1 MKKKNLWIFAL
12 AAMMCFSFVL
22 FMVGCTDD
30 TLPPLESLTIT
41 NEDALTEE
49 WYVGDEDRTVEVA
62 YSPNSYTQENT
73 DAVVTSN
80 NTSAVSVNGMTL
92 HAVAPGTAAITVS
105 VGEVSD
111 TVSVTVSPTLEG
123 VSITN
128 KDALTAEWILG
139 TADRTVEVAYSPDS
153 FTEQDTPFTVESSDE
168 EVIEADGSTLKAV
181 GVGTATITVSA
192 GGKQDSVSIT
202 TSVTAPVLTIEGF
215 EDESDVFELVANEN
229 AELPNVS
236 AHSCD
241 GIDLSEYV
249 DISVSDTDKMAVS
262 RLGRLNVSEKGTYA
276 ITFTVADPRDD
287 SKTASQTIDVQA
299 YRKVFGLSTAF
310 TEEIEFAADEEQT
323 AKLISDG
330 IAYAEYNVTPSKI
343 YYAEAIYELEGA
355 PNANNKVG
363 MGHFVQGD
371 PSRYI
376 HSSITRADAKQ
387 YKLLDLQTNETLWE
401 GNADSDYYDN
411 NLSLYDHDITSSRGI
426 EDANANYVKYA
437 TARVGDFFYFFIN
450 DQYVNGVSFEYYR
463 DKDTV
468 PGLVAR
474 NASGALNNV
483 SVLISGMMIW
493 QGQEAQEKIDA
504 LFAQD
509 EGGLVATFGNLWPN
523 GMPIAGFDAAVERQP
538 VTEERGVA
546 FNYVAS
552 DKRLTDSN
560 PSLQIY
566 FEGDFT
572 FSWEYKHTTA
582 NEIGA
587 TELEKDSPRMAL
599 EVYTWRVG
607 ATNISL
613 GAKFTEAGHA
623 YQLKGAGTIEEHSF
637 TDDSVGAHY
646 TLTRVLKSDH
656 AEYTLTAIN
665 LATGEKY
672 TRTVNLSDSRWDE
685 PVIMGWRNICL
696 AGEYSNITWSVDEA
710 DIQAALDTA
719 AAEGYIVDSVS
730 ISNKEALQAAWLAG
744 GADRTVEFTYAPA
757 SLPQDLVVASVTSS
771 DPDIIA
777 VEGMTLKAVGIGTAT
792 ITLSAGGKQDTVA
805 IEVTAE
811 VAQVDVTLGFA
822 AENNVNG
829 MAVRLV
835 GADSQI
841 YTAAVENNAAAFA
854 GVQSG
859 AYTLEAN
866 IANVWV
872 RVGRTSVYT
881 GMRALSYDLAPLF
894 EGGNVFF
901 DGNFNDLPTAPA
913 DTSSNAYTEYY
924 NAVQADIAEDAWFSM
939 KITLA
944 AGFNLGGTNYGVGYR
959 FMVGGEEY
967 NLMLVWKN
975 KDASFYFRLTK
986 AGSIGEDA
994 DAVILPEKY
1003 NRLINA
1009 DIEDGVQLVPAE
1021 ELTGLYLIV
1030 NYNKAEGTFAVYLA
1044 MSDKSEV
1051 YYLTEVETNG
1061 GDITQFGTALWI
1073 MKKVTGTTTITE
1085 LRYGQTLEEAL
1096 NVDEADLVG

>member
-1 MKKKNLWIFAL
+1 MMKKKNLWIFAL

-62 YSPNSYTQENT
+62 YSPDSYTQENT
-73 DAVVTSN
+73 ETVVTSS
-80 NTSAVSVNGMTL
+80 NTSAVSVSGMTL

-192 GGKQDSVSIT
+192 GGKQDRVSIT
-202 TSVTAPVLTIEGF
+202 TSVTAPVLTIDGF
-215 EDESDVFELVANEN
+215 EDAEDVFELVEDMHVTIPE
-229 AELPNVS
+229 AE
-236 AHSCD
+236 AIACD
-241 GIDLSEYV
+241 GSDISEYIQV
-249 DISVSDTDKMAVS
+249 TVSDTGKMEIDRQN
-262 RLGRLNVSEKGTYA
+262 RLTVSEKGDY
-276 ITFTVADPRDD
+276 TFTYTVSDPRDS
-287 SKTASQTIDVQA
+287 SKTTSQTIDVKA
-299 YRKVFGLSTAF
+299 YRKVFGSSNASFKVENEFVSDTEQKATLTST
-310 TEEIEFAADEEQT
+310 
-323 AKLISDG
+323 G
-330 IAYAEYNVTPSKI
+330 MVYAEYNEPAGDV
-343 YYAEAIYELEGA
+343 YYAEVVYDVSNPSNRNI
-355 PNANNKVG
+355 VG
-363 MGHFVQGD
+363 MGHFVPGD
-371 PSRYI
+371 SSRYI
-376 HSSITRADAKQ
+376 FSGINRGDRNF
-387 YKLLDLQTNETLWE
+387 YVLDHTKNDTLWNGE
-401 GNADSDYYDN
+401 STTDYYDE
-411 NLSLYDHDITSSRGI
+411 NLSLYQYQMTAYRGLTDT
-426 EDANANYVKYA
+426 DAMHVKYA
-437 TARVGDFFYFFIN
+437 TARIGNMFYFFIN
-450 DQYVNGVSFEYYR
+450 DQYVSGVAFEYYY
-463 DKDTV
+463 DTATV
-468 PGLVAR
+468 PGLTCRNTVA
-474 NASGALNNV
+474 NETDTI
-483 SVLISGMMIW
+483 SVGMSNMATLH
-493 QGQEAQEKIDA
+493 GEDA
-504 LFAQD
+504 LEKVDALLRGGSGIVTTYNNDWNDYKVTQFAEGEGQD
-509 EGGLVATFGNLWPN
+509 ARINDAT
-523 GMPIAGFDAAVERQP
+523 A
-538 VTEERGVA
+538 ERGRNFDYINTA
-546 FNYVAS
+546 NSFNESCVS
-552 DKRLTDSN
+552 PQLF
-560 PSLQIY
+560 

-572 FSWEYKHTTA
+572 FSWDYRATGYDQAQA
-582 NEIGA
+582 NNA
-587 TELEKDSPRMAL
+587 VMMLELR
-599 EVYTWRVG
+599 TWRYVNE
-607 ATNISL
+607 AVQF
-613 GAKFTEAGHA
+613 GAKYGDANYRYLLNSPNSEN
-623 YQLKGAGTIEEHSF
+623 EEHAF
-637 TDDSVGAHY
+637 TDDSKGSRF
-646 TLTRVLKSDH
+646 TITRVVESDH
-656 AEYTLTAIN
+656 AEITMTIVN
-665 LATGEKY
+665 LATNEKY
-672 TRTVNLSDSRWDE
+672 SRTIQWTGNKWDE
-685 PVIMGWRNICL
+685 PVMVMWHNTYI

-710 DIQAALDTA
+710 DIQTAIDMAAV
-719 AAEGYIVDSVS
+719 EGYMVDSVS

-881 GMRALSYDLAPLF
+881 GMTALSYDLAPLF

-901 DGNFNDLPTAPA
+901 DGNFNDLPTAAA

-944 AGFNLGGTNYGVGYR
+944 AGFSLGGTNYGVGYR

-986 AGSIGEDA
+986 DGSIGEDA
-994 DAVILPEKY
+994 DAIIIPAQY
-1003 NRLINA
+1003 NHLINA
-1009 DIEDGVQLVPAE
+1009 DLEDGVQLVPAE

-1061 GDITQFGTALWI
+1061 GDITQFGTALWF

>member
-62 YSPNSYTQENT
+62 YSPDSYTQENT

-92 HAVAPGTAAITVS
+92 HAVAPGTATITVS

-111 TVSVTVSPTLEG
+111 TVSITVSPELEG

-128 KDALTAEWILG
+128 KAALTAEWILG
-139 TADRTVEVAYSPDS
+139 EADRTVEVAYSPDS

-343 YYAEAIYELEGA
+343 YYAEAIYEFEGT
-355 PNANNKVG
+355 PNDNNKVG

-371 PSRYI
+371 SSRYI
-376 HSSITRADAKQ
+376 HSSITRGASRG

-401 GNADSDYYDN
+401 GSSDTDYYDN
-411 NLSLYDHDITSSRGI
+411 NLSFYDHQLSKGRGI
-426 EDANANYVKYA
+426 EDTNTNYVKYA

-474 NASGALNNV
+474 NGSGALANV

-493 QGQEAQEKIDA
+493 QGQDAQEKIDA
-504 LFAQD
+504 LLVQD
-509 EGGLVATFGNLWPN
+509 EGGLITTFSDLWGNL
-523 GMPIAGFDAAVERQP
+523 PIAGFDAAVQRQP

-546 FNYVAS
+546 FDYVAT
-552 DKRLTDSN
+552 DKRLIDSN
-560 PSLQIY
+560 PSPQIY

-572 FSWEYKHTTA
+572 FSWDYKYTTA
-582 NEIGA
+582 NEAGA
-587 TELEKDSPRMAL
+587 AELEKDSPRMAL

-607 ATNISL
+607 GTNVSL

-623 YQLKGAGTIEEHSF
+623 YQLRGSGTTEEHAF
-637 TDDSVGAHY
+637 TDDTAGSRY

-656 AEYTLTAIN
+656 AEYTLTVIN

-672 TRTVNLSDSRWDE
+672 SRTVNVSDFRWDE
-685 PVIMGWRNICL
+685 PVMVGWRNIAL
-696 AGEYSNITWSVDEA
+696 AGQYSNITWSVDEA

-881 GMRALSYDLAPLF
+881 GMTALSYDLAPLF

-901 DGNFNDLPTAPA
+901 DGNFNDLPTAAA

-944 AGFNLGGTNYGVGYR
+944 AGFSLGGTNYGVGYR

-986 AGSIGEDA
+986 DGSIGEDA
-994 DAVILPEKY
+994 DAIIIPAQY
-1003 NRLINA
+1003 NHLINA
-1009 DIEDGVQLVPAE
+1009 DLEDGVQLVPAE

-1073 MKKVTGTTTITE
+1073 KKKVTGTTTITE